1 MDENNKY
8 YRFADK
14 NEQLKRAN
22 QFLAVGYAVYYAAML
37 LIIWGT
43 FIRGERTLGYCIMM
57 SIVITIFAILPFILK
72 KVNPVSEKLRYA
84 TLPGLI
90 IVSFF
95 MTFAYDESF
104 VLFLGTFP
112 LIGCILFFDRK
123 YMAISVVCYGVL
135 LLLVTILKVNSGKFA
150 ARPELVDWIF
160 SVACV
165 YLLLAL
171 IYLTSNVLKQFNH
184 DTLHN
189 SMQEQR
195 KQKAI
200 MDDVILVADE
210 VRKGTESVMNIV
222 NSLNESSEIVNGA
235 MKDISDSTLSTAE
248 NIQMQ
253 TTMTQNI
260 QDSIEQTIESSEN
273 MVRVAKHSSELND
286 QSLAIMEQL
295 KSQSDVIA
303 NTNSAVAKA
312 MQELQERT
320 EAVKS
325 IADTIFS
332 ISSQTNLLAL
342 NASIESA
349 RAGEAGR
356 GFAVVADEIRQLAE
370 KTRQETESISSIST
384 ELSNTAE
391 IAANAVKDSVNATA
405 EQEQMIEK
413 ASESFGEMNENVNR
427 LISEIESIDVMLNHL
442 SDANNQIVDNITNLS
457 ATTEEV
463 TASSSQ
469 AADMTIENLD
479 NAENA
484 KSQLNNV
491 LDVSHQLDKYMQ

>member
-1 MDENNKY
+1 MEENNKY
-8 YRFADK
+8 YRYADK
-14 NEQLKRAN
+14 TEQIKRAN
-22 QFLAVGYAVYYAAML
+22 KFLVSGYTIYYLAIL
-37 LIIWGT
+37 VIIWVSCLRG
-43 FIRGERTLGYCIMM
+43 IRSVDFSVMLSVVTVI
-57 SIVITIFAILPFILK
+57 SAIVPLLVGK
-72 KVNPVSEKLRYA
+72 KKSAVNRLRYVSI
-84 TLPGLI
+84 PGLLL
-90 IVSFF
+90 VSFF
-95 MTFAYDESF
+95 VTFAFDESY
-104 VLFLGTFP
+104 VLFLGAFP
-112 LIGCILFFDRK
+112 LVGCVLFFDK
-123 YMAISVVCYGVL
+123 KFIAVGSGCYGG
-135 LLLVTILKVNSGKFA
+135 LLLVVTVMRAMNGKFTDPRA
-150 ARPELVDWIF
+150 LGDWCF
-160 SVACV
+160 AVGCV
-165 YLLLAL
+165 YLLLVL
-171 IYLTSNVLKQFNH
+171 IFLTTSVLNQFNH
-184 DTLHN
+184 DTRHN

-200 MDDVILVADE
+200 LDDVILVADE

-222 NSLNESSEIVNGA
+222 NELNESSEVVNGA

-253 TTMTQNI
+253 TSMTKNI

-273 MVRVAKHSSELND
+273 MVRVAKRSSELND
-286 QSLAIMEQL
+286 QSLSIMKQVRN
-295 KSQSDVIA
+295 QSNVIS
-303 NTNSAVAKA
+303 NTNSAVANA
-312 MQELQERT
+312 MSELRERT

-325 IADTIFS
+325 IADTIFA

-356 GFAVVADEIRQLAE
+356 GFAVVADEIRELAE
-370 KTRQETESISSIST
+370 KTRLETESISAIST

-391 IAANAVKDSVNATA
+391 IAANAVKDSVNATT

-413 ASESFGEMNENVNR
+413 ASESFNEMNENVNQ
-427 LISEIESIDVMLNHL
+427 LIAEIESIDVMLNQL

-479 NAENA
+479 HAESA
-484 KSQLNNV
+484 KEQLNNV
-491 LDVSHQLDKYMQ
+491 LDVSHQLDKYM

>member
-1 MDENNKY
+1 MQENNKY
-8 YRFADK
+8 YRYADK
-14 NEQLKRAN
+14 TEQIKRAN
-22 QFLAVGYAVYYAAML
+22 RFLTLGYVVFYFAML
-37 LIIWGT
+37 AIIWVS
-43 FIRGERTLGYCIMM
+43 FIRGVRSQGYCIMIS
-57 SIVITIFAILPFILK
+57 SIILLSGAVPLVLCK
-72 KVNPVSEKLRYA
+72 MNPSSQKLRYA
-84 TLPGLI
+84 ALPGLL
-90 IVSFF
+90 IVSFL
-95 MTFAYDESF
+95 MTFAFDEGF
-104 VLFLGTFP
+104 VLFLGAIPFV
-112 LIGCILFFDRK
+112 GCILFFDKK
-123 YMAISVVCYGVL
+123 YIAIGEGSYAAL
-135 LLLVTILKVNSGKFA
+135 LFLVTIFRAINGKFTSSTA
-150 ARPELVDWIF
+150 LTDWIF
-160 SVACV
+160 AVACV

-171 IYLTSNVLKQFNH
+171 IHFTTNVSKQFNH

-200 MDDVILVADE
+200 LDDVILVADE
-210 VRKGTESVMNIV
+210 VRKGTEGVMNIV
-222 NSLNESSEIVNGA
+222 NELNESSEIVNGA

-273 MVRVAKHSSELND
+273 MVRVAKRSSELND
-286 QSLAIMEQL
+286 QSLAIMEQVR
-295 KSQSDVIA
+295 SQSNVIS

-312 MQELQERT
+312 MSELKERT

-391 IAANAVKDSVNATA
+391 IAANAVKDSVNATT

-427 LISEIESIDVMLNHL
+427 LISEIENIDVMLNQL
-442 SDANNQIVDNITNLS
+442 SAANNQIVDNITNLS

-479 NAENA
+479 HAESA
-484 KSQLNNV
+484 KNQLNNV